1 MMTAAPPMLAP
12 DARPAW
18 PVVRM
23 LICPVPPSTNNLFAN
38 RKGGKGRYKTDAY
51 KAWRE
56 EAGWRLNGQ
65 RPPKLKGEVKIGFS
79 VPRNNRRDLDNFQKS
94 LLDLLVE
101 MRVIERDNM
110 TCVVG
115 LSIECEQR
123 DDVAIWL
130 RQRGAK

>member
-1 MMTAAPPMLAP
+1 MTAGPPMLSP
-12 DARPAW
+12 GRDDW

-23 LICPVPPSTNNLFAN
+23 LTVPVPPSTNSLYRNVP
-38 RKGGKGRYKTDAY
+38 KVGRVKSGAY

-65 RPPKLKGEVKIGFS
+65 RPPQLKGEVKIDFS
-79 VPRNNRRDLDNFQKS
+79 VPRNNQRDLDNEQKAI
-94 LLDLLVE
+94 LDLLVE

-110 TCVVG
+110 SCVVG
-115 LSIECEQR
+115 LSIECEKR

-130 RQRGAK
+130 RQKAAS